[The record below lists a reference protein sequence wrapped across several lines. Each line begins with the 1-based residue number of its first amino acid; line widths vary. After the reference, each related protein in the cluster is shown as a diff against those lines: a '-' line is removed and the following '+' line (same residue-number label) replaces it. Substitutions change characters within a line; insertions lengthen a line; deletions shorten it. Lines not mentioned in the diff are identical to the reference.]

1 VGWWQLDA
9 DTLAGSRFTVSPLAE
24 TTAAFLLLQRG
35 PAADPAARRWRTE
48 HLAGYRARLA
58 ADPAAA
64 ALADAVVGHRRWLA
78 DFLTP
83 TRSYDG
89 GQGFEEEIGHIR
101 ATPPDQ
107 ARDDLVVSRPG
118 PLPAL
123 LNRDD
128 LPDLLATL
136 LSWVWTETVLP
147 TWPRRRRILEAD
159 IVARTR
165 QLTEGGWAAVLDDM
179 RPGMRW
185 LGGSRLQINAFDYP
199 PQDISGG
206 RLVFV
211 PVTTGRGWVSYD
223 YVDRHAVIYPCAGV
237 LADADRPTAPVAL
250 GRLLGPARAA
260 VLELLGTPLSTT
272 HLVALTGQGLGSVG
286 RHLRVLLDARLIARR
301 RSGRSVLYYRTPA
314 GDVLVRTQAG
324 FDQA

>member
-1 VGWWQLDA
+1 MGWWQLDA

-24 TTAAFLLLQRG
+24 TTAAFMVLERG
-35 PAADPAARRWRTE
+35 PATNPAEQRWRAD
-48 HLAGYRARLA
+48 HLAAYRARLA
-58 ADPAAA
+58 ADPVTAT
-64 ALADAVVGHRRWLA
+64 LADAVIGHRRWLA

-83 TRSYDG
+83 TRSFDG
-89 GQGFEEEIGHIR
+89 DQGFEEELGHIR
-101 ATPPDQ
+101 GTPPEQ
-107 ARDDLVVSRPG
+107 ARADLVVSQPG

-123 LNRDD
+123 LDRDD
-128 LPDLLATL
+128 LPDLLADL
-136 LSWVWTETVLP
+136 LAWVWTETVLP
-147 TWPRRRRILEAD
+147 SWPRRRRILEAD
-159 IVARTR
+159 LVARTR
-165 QLTEGGWAAVLDDM
+165 HLTEGGWAAVLDDM

-199 PQDISGG
+199 PADISGS

-223 YVDRHAVIYPCAGV
+223 YTDRYAVIYPCSGV
-237 LADADRPTAPVAL
+237 LAEADQAVVPVAL

-272 HLVALTGQGLGSVG
+272 QLVALTGQALGSVG

-301 RSGRSVLYYRTPA
+301 RSGRSVLYYRTAA
-314 GDVLVRTQAG
+314 GDILVQTQQ
-324 FDQA
+324 D